1 MDTAVQYV
9 FGLDKFVQALNDVK
23 NPSTLSWQA
32 EDGRKFIRVFE
43 VTRSGQRVGR
53 YMIEK
58 NTQKIFGI
66 KSFAQVNPRREFGNL
81 NTISEWDWSG
91 YVGVPKDGTTS
102 HKMYVAR
109 EAEIA
114 KSYKKRGR
122 PKKSAVKP

>member
-9 FGLDKFVQALNDVK
+9 QNLDKFVAALNDVK
-23 NPSTLSWQA
+23 GAHTVSWQA
-32 EDGRKFIRVFE
+32 EDGRKFVRVFE
-43 VTRSGQRVGR
+43 VTKSGQRIGR

-66 KSFAQVNPRREFGNL
+66 KSWAQVNPRREFGTL
-81 NTISEWDWSG
+81 STIDDFDWSG
-91 YVGVPKDGTTS
+91 YTGVPKAGS
-102 HKMYVAR
+102 VAEKQHVAR

-122 PKKSAVKP
+122 PRKVTP

>member
-23 NPSTLSWQA
+23 GAHTVSWNA
-32 EDGRKFIRVFE
+32 EDGRKFVRVFE
-43 VTRSGQRVGR
+43 VTKGGQRIGR
-53 YMIEK
+53 YMVEK

-66 KSFAQVNPRREFGNL
+66 KSWAQVNPRREFGTL
-81 NTISEWDWSG
+81 ATVDQFDWSG
-91 YVGVPKDGTTS
+91 YTGAPKVGSVAEKQ
-102 HKMYVAR
+102 HVAR

-122 PKKSAVKP
+122 PRKVAP

>member
-9 FGLDKFVQALNDVK
+9 FGLDKFVAALNDVK
-23 NPSTLSWQA
+23 GAHTVSWNA
-32 EDGRKFIRVFE
+32 EDGRKFVRVFE
-43 VTRSGQRVGR
+43 VTKGGQRMGR
-53 YMIEK
+53 YMVEK

-66 KSFAQVNPRREFGNL
+66 KSWNQVNLRREFGTL
-81 NTISEWDWSG
+81 STIGEYDWSG
-91 YVGVPKDGTTS
+91 YTGVAKDGTAS
-102 HKMYVAR
+102 HKMHVAR